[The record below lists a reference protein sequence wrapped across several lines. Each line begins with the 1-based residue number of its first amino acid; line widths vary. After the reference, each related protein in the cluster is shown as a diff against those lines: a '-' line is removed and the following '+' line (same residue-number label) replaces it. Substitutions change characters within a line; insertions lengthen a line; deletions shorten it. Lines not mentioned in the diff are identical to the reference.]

1 MSQHKILKSAVTLLL
16 NLNQNGPWLRFPNEF
31 LYIFIEQRA
40 AKLLAVKVAGLKK
53 ISKHLHKQS
62 KM

>member
-1 MSQHKILKSAVTLLL
+1 MTQHKILKSAVTLLS
-16 NLNQNGPWLRFPNEF
+16 NLSQNGPWSRFPNEL

-40 AKLLAVKVAGLKK
+40 AKMQAVKVAGLKK
-53 ISKHLHKQS
+53 MSVNLHKQT